1 MNIETKRNQWKE
13 GGWEDK
19 TLSKTLQVETV
30 SKTDD
35 QKKDHMSWILKQ
47 RERNSLKGYLHV
59 WQENILTKGT
69 SVSCALCLADG

>member
-1 MNIETKRNQWKE
+1 M
-13 GGWEDK
+13 
-19 TLSKTLQVETV
+19 SKTLQVEKV

-35 QKKDHMSWILKQ
+35 QKKDHMSETLKQ

-59 WQENILTKGT
+59 WQEKILTKGT